1 MDEFV
6 NWDKAGDDVGM
17 LLDHTGPSPSTPSLH
32 LPAGATEADPD
43 IDLVLAN
50 VDDDDFSFW
59 ALQHFSEAG
68 QEGEAHGP
76 LPSAVPMEIHTGPLP
91 EPCQLPDPLPDF
103 FWYKPA
109 VPCTSCSRCG
119 LECKRIREGQY
130 KGYCTSCVAL
140 WCPCSFAPALPAD
153 WCSDLCED
161 PTAAKC
167 TESPATQSLLSASL
181 SAGPSDMAPPGM
193 APALPENTAAAPNK
207 NSPPPKIGARFSR
220 ESVKILKTWLS
231 GHNRHPY
238 PSDEEKEM
246 LQRQTGLNKTQI
258 TNWLAN
264 ARRRGKI
271 QAPRSTSPA
280 TRSLYTGAVD
290 IPRRPGTPAFDK
302 GIANKNPL
310 ERWVD
315 SPPDNEPAS
324 VTAIARAV
332 ASNSDMSSGLNS
344 PHSFAF
350 TDDGSG
356 RSLLDGSSA
365 SSVGTSSGGSFASAY
380 SHASRGSFGSFSSM
394 QIRGRRRRRRRAVP
408 QRADEKTNLGAPFKT
423 FQCTFCTETFRT
435 KHDWQRHEKSLHLS
449 LERWV
454 CAPNGP
460 RALNPATNEVSCV
473 FCGEVDPDN
482 EHIES
487 HNHTTCQERSAEERT
502 FYRKDHL
509 NQHLKLVHNVKF
521 MDWCMKTWKVAT
533 PEIRSRCGFCGIIMD
548 SWSIRV
554 DHLAEHFKTGN
565 TMADWK
571 GDWGFEAPVLDMVEN
586 SIPPYLIDNERNTPF
601 PYVAGGSPPESPRS
615 AYELIKMEL
624 AFFMMNH
631 EDKTGNL
638 PNDDE
643 MLLEACRII
652 FASEVI
658 SLQGI
663 DSNFSWLRDLFMS
676 SPEVARQAQ
685 FGPLRSAIENRL
697 SILKINGKDNL
708 FEACPLEQQLR
719 DYVQTRTLLGLT
731 AIDDELQVEACC
743 IVGRIEEAS
752 TTPSDFIANWLV
764 RLINSS
770 SGWLANFRQ
779 RAHLPRTEDIKSA
792 YFRSTD
798 STKIDSTIHIYSR
811 LETSL
816 SEYMEGQRLLGIEPT
831 DEDLQRQARIIIYE
845 FDDGWNQTAADSIA
859 WLNAFRERH
868 PPGKP
873 SDSMQVAGE
882 PVLTMIDQH
891 QHQLHASQMSLQ
903 TASSPQPGLSGSR
916 EFAASPPRAKP
927 TGGAFFL
934 NDSNRYRRLAR
945 ELRRYV
951 ALTTSPNNPN
961 QHIPSDKELQHQSR
975 WIMYDDD
982 DPWNQ
987 TPADNAEWLQRFKRD
1002 AGILAAEAQSPTDG
1016 STPPVIPSR
1025 TPAEAATSHC
1035 PFNPAIDFS
1044 TPFSTSTTLAGT
1056 SPSSNGGAGLGS
1068 GTRDQ
1073 AVADAFFATFDT
1085 RHARPGAIFCAR
1097 GLEDGL
1103 AELVRTEIAAGR
1115 GFPSDEALRAR
1126 AREAMGGAART
1137 AADDETLLGKF
1148 KVWVAGEMAT
1158 ECGSAGGMGIGAG
1171 GSHQAFT
1178 DAEVEDMLA
1187 EMEMEYGVGEME
1199 GGVSLL

>member
-6 NWDKAGDDVGM
+6 DWDKAGDNVGM
-17 LLDHTGPSPSTPSLH
+17 LLDHTGPLPPSPPDHIPTNI
-32 LPAGATEADPD
+32 ADQD
-43 IDLVLAN
+43 IDLMLAN

-68 QEGEAHGP
+68 QEGQDAPLGSTSAASALQMDLSAGP
-76 LPSAVPMEIHTGPLP
+76 AP
-91 EPCQLPDPLPDF
+91 EPYQLPNPLPDF
-103 FWYKPA
+103 FWYTPA
-109 VPCTSCSRCG
+109 VPCTSCSRSG
-119 LECKRIREGQY
+119 LECKRIREGEY
-130 KGYCTSCVAL
+130 KGFCTSCVAL
-140 WCPCSFAPALPAD
+140 WCPCSFAPSVPANN
-153 WCSDLCED
+153 WSNDLSED
-161 PTAAKC
+161 PVVTNDKDIP
-167 TESPATQSLLSASL
+167 SSKSLLKASLSSASL
-181 SAGPSDMAPPGM
+181 EMAPP
-193 APALPENTAAAPNK
+193 PTVPPVQENTVPAAAGAAVPNK

-271 QAPRSTSPA
+271 QPPRSTSPA
-280 TRSLYTGAVD
+280 THTLYAGAVD

-356 RSLLDGSSA
+356 RSLVDYSST

-394 QIRGRRRRRRRAVP
+394 QIRGRRRRRRRAAP
-408 QRADEKTNLGAPFKT
+408 QRGPDDKTNLAAQFKT

-454 CAPNGP
+454 CAPKGP
-460 RALNPATNEVSCV
+460 RALNPATNQVSCV
-473 FCGEVDPDN
+473 YCGEVDPDN

-487 HNHTTCQERSAEERT
+487 HNHTTCQERSLEERT

-509 NQHLKLVHNVKF
+509 NQHLRLVHNVKF

-548 SWSIRV
+548 NWSIRV
-554 DHLAEHFKTGN
+554 DHLAEHFKMGN

-586 SIPPYLIDNERNTPF
+586 SIPPYLIDHERNTPF

-631 EDKTGNL
+631 EDKTGAL

-652 FASEVI
+652 FASEVL

-708 FEACPLEQQLR
+708 FEACPLEKQLR
-719 DYVQTRTLLGLT
+719 DFVSSRTLLGLT
-731 AIDDELQVEACC
+731 PIDDELQVEACC

-764 RLINSS
+764 RFINSS
-770 SGWLANFRQ
+770 TGWLANFRQ
-779 RAHLPRTEDIKSA
+779 RAHLPRTEDIKNA

-798 STKIDSTIHIYSR
+798 TTKIDSTIHIYSR

-816 SEYMEGQRLLGIEPT
+816 SEYMEDQRVLGIEPT
-831 DEDLQRQARIIIYE
+831 DEDLQRRARIIIYE
-845 FDDGWNQTAADSIA
+845 FDDGWNQTAADSLV

-868 PPGKP
+868 PPGG
-873 SDSMQVAGE
+873 SFSQTQDSLMPNASE
-882 PVLTMIDQH
+882 PAQTVLG
-891 QHQLHASQMSLQ
+891 LQ
-903 TASSPQPGLSGSR
+903 QPLASSP
-916 EFAASPPRAKP
+916 PRSKHM
-927 TGGAFFL
+927 GGATCM
-934 NDSNRYRRLAR
+934 NDSNRFRRLAR
-945 ELRRYV
+945 ELRRFV
-951 ALTTSPNNPN
+951 TQTTSPNNPN
-961 QHIPSDKELQHQSR
+961 QHVPSDQELQHQAR

-1002 AGILAAEAQSPTDG
+1002 AGLLAAASPLDP
-1016 STPPVIPSR
+1016 SQNVVPSR
-1025 TPAEAATSHC
+1025 TMAEAAASSC
-1035 PFNPAIDFS
+1035 PFNPKINFS

-1056 SPSSNGGAGLGS
+1056 SPSSTGE

-1085 RHARPGAIFCAR
+1085 RHARPGTIFCAR
-1097 GLEDGL
+1097 ELEDS
-1103 AELVRTEIAAGR
+1103 LVGFVHSEAAAGR
-1115 GFPSDEALRAR
+1115 EFPSDEVLRAK
-1126 AREAMGGAART
+1126 AREVMGAVRT

-1148 KVWVAGEMAT
+1148 KAWVVAEIAGEG
-1158 ECGSAGGMGIGAG
+1158 EQQR
-1171 GSHQAFT
+1171 QAFT
-1178 DAEVEDMLA
+1178 DREIEGMLA
-1187 EMEMEYGVGEME
+1187 EMEMEYGGEI
-1199 GGVSLL
+1199 GGGASLV